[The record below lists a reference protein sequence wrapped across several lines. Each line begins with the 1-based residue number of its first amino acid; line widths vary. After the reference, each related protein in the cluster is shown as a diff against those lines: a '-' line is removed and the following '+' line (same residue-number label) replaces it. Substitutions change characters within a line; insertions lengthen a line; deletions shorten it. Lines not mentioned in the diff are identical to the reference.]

1 MKKIIAIL
9 FFGTLFLGVACKK
22 DYFHDTGVQKGI
34 YDGSSLEFIHSR
46 PDLFDSL
53 SKVIKLAGMEEFID
67 KNPNSFF
74 AAPDYTI
81 QRSVKALNKFLYD
94 NGKDT
99 VARLEQ
105 IHPDIW
111 KSYLSLYIFN
121 KVLFLKDV
129 PQIDTLNMNV
139 YPGQGFATVANQNMN
154 LGVLYNDVK
163 SSGSGG
169 SQVVKYAGYRQL
181 YISYIN
187 NISDLQALGA
197 MINAPVATSNIKTNN
212 GVVHVLNLN
221 KHNFGFD
228 TFKFISSVYSKGLVN

>member
-1 MKKIIAIL
+1 
-9 FFGTLFLGVACKK
+9 
-22 DYFHDTGVQKGI
+22 
-34 YDGSSLEFIHSR
+34 
-46 PDLFDSL
+46 
-53 SKVIKLAGMEEFID
+53 MEEFID

-81 QRSVKALNKFLYD
+81 QRSVNALNKFLYD

-99 VARLEQ
+99 VVRLEQ

-187 NISDLQALGA
+187 NLSDLQALGA

-228 TFKFISSVYSKGLVN
+228 TFKFISSVYIKGLVN